1 MRRRGGGGGGRD
13 RDRDRDDRG
22 DRDRDR
28 GDDRASEGRAG
39 EGRQRR
45 GKRKVDPFLADKTL
59 KIDWR
64 DPQLLSRF
72 ITERGKIVPR
82 RVSGLTAKNQRRLK
96 KAIKKAGFGYSYRIS
111 LLSNSLPD
119 PQESG
124 RALRDSFCE

>member
-1 MRRRGGGGGGRD
+1 MNEGSGRSGGGGGRGRSGGGRSGGGRD
-13 RDRDRDDRG
+13 RDRDRDRDDRG
-22 DRDRDR
+22 DR

-59 KIDWR
+59 KLDWR

-82 RVSGLTAKNQRRLK
+82 RTTGTCAKHQRMVTE
-96 KAIKKAGFGYSYRIS
+96 AIK
-111 LLSNSLPD
+111 
-119 PQESG
+119 
-124 RALRDSFCE
+124 RARHIALVPFVTD